1 MKSFEDMA
9 FSSKTNSEQFGS
21 NASAE
26 KCLPDH
32 SNRRDRAT
40 FLPLDTIDITWGPIK
55 IGIYARYL
63 ERWLQYFSL
72 SQFLFVSGERLI
84 FDPA

>member
-1 MKSFEDMA
+1 MQHLILKGEV
-9 FSSKTNSEQFGS
+9 
-21 NASAE
+21 
-26 KCLPDH
+26 
-32 SNRRDRAT
+32 
-40 FLPLDTIDITWGPIK
+40 DTTWGPIK

-84 FDPA
+84 VDPA